1 MTATDSADRPMLD
14 YDRLQLGEV
23 FGPIVYRLTPAKLD
37 LYREAVSDPEAIFA
51 TIASKDYAN
60 LLRTRYIL
68 GDVVN
73 ARHDTRY
80 YHTPRPGGEIRTTG
94 RLVDR
99 YVKRDRQFITVETIS
114 TDEAGDVLV
123 ESRTTLALGR
133 PKPAVE

>member
-23 FGPIVYRLTPAKLD
+23 FGPIVYRLTP
-37 LYREAVSDPEAIFA
+37 
-51 TIASKDYAN
+51 IASKDYAN